1 MRFVLPLAAGVAV
14 ALVCIP
20 VPQADEPDL
29 DPRAQWG
36 QWRGPLASGVAPRA
50 APPLTW
56 SEGKNV
62 LWKRELPGKGHS
74 TPVVWGDR
82 IFVTT
87 AVPHGEP
94 LPVETDHE
102 SHGAHDN
109 VPSTRAQRFVV
120 LALARQSGEILWE
133 RTVRDARPQESTHA
147 TGSWASASAATD
159 GQVLVASFG
168 SAGIYGL
175 DLDGKPLWNADL
187 GQMRIK
193 HGHGEGSSPVLH
205 GGSVIVNWDHEAGS
219 FLVVLDKRTGKERL
233 RIARDETTSW
243 SSPLVVEHGGRTQVV
258 VAATRRVRAYDLA
271 DGKLIWECGGL
282 SDNVV
287 ASPVAADGFVYVGSS
302 YEKRAMLAIRLDAAR
317 GDITGTDAVAWTRDR
332 DTPYVPSPLLLDG
345 RLCFLKHYQG
355 LLTCVDGRS
364 GETLFGPARLPG
376 IENVYASP
384 VAAAGRI
391 YVVSHD
397 GAAVV
402 LNSGDALE
410 VLARN
415 KLDDTFA
422 ASPALVGAE
431 MFLRGERYLYA
442 IGEPRQVSVSR

>member
-1 MRFVLPLAAGVAV
+1 MRLVLPFTACVAFALALLAAAGK
-14 ALVCIP
+14 P
-20 VPQADEPDL
+20 
-29 DPRAQWG
+29 DPRGQWG
-36 QWRGPLASGVAPRA
+36 QWRGPLGTGVGPTAT
-50 APPLTW
+50 PPLTW
-56 SEGKNV
+56 AEDKNV
-62 LWKRELPGKGHS
+62 RWKRELPGKGHS
-74 TPVVWGDR
+74 TPVVWGER

-87 AVPHGEP
+87 AVPHGDAV
-94 LPVETDHE
+94 PVDESHE

-109 VPSTRAQRFVV
+109 VTSIRAQRFVV
-120 LALARQSGEILWE
+120 LALARKSGEILWE
-133 RTVRDARPQESTHA
+133 RTVHDARPQESTHA

-159 GQVLVASFG
+159 GEVLVASFG
-168 SAGIYGL
+168 SAGLYGF
-175 DLDGKPLWNADL
+175 DLDGKPLWSVDL

-205 GGSVIVNWDHEAGS
+205 RGSVIVNWDHEAGS
-219 FLVVLDKRTGKERL
+219 FLAVLDARTGKERF

-243 SSPLVVEHGGRTQVV
+243 SSPLVVEHGGKPQVV

-332 DTPYVPSPLLLDG
+332 DTPYVPSPVLLDG

-355 LLTCVDGRS
+355 MLTCVDAQS
-364 GETLFGPARLPG
+364 GTTLFGPARLPG

-391 YVVSHD
+391 YVLGHD
-397 GAAVV
+397 GASVV
-402 LNSGDALE
+402 LASGKTLE
-410 VLARN
+410 VLAQNR
-415 KLDDTFA
+415 LDDTFA
-422 ASPALVGAE
+422 ASPALVGSE
-431 MFLRGERYLYA
+431 MYLRGERFLYA
-442 IGEPRQVSVSR
+442 IGEPAARPD

>member
-1 MRFVLPLAAGVAV
+1 MRLVLPLTACVAFALALLGAAGK
-14 ALVCIP
+14 P
-20 VPQADEPDL
+20 

-36 QWRGPLASGVAPRA
+36 QWRGPLGTGVGPTAT
-50 APPLTW
+50 PPLTW
-56 SEGKNV
+56 AEDKNV
-62 LWKRELPGKGHS
+62 RWKRELPGKGHS
-74 TPVVWGDR
+74 TPVVWGER
-82 IFVTT
+82 IFVTS
-87 AVPHGEP
+87 AVPHGDAV
-94 LPVETDHE
+94 PVEEGHA

-109 VPSTRAQRFVV
+109 VTSIRAQRFVV
-120 LALARQSGEILWE
+120 LALARKSGEVLWE
-133 RTVRDARPQESTHA
+133 RTVHDARPQESTHA

-159 GQVLVASFG
+159 GEVLVASFG

-175 DLDGKPLWNADL
+175 DLDGKPLWQADL
-187 GQMRIK
+187 GQMEIK

-219 FLVVLDKRTGKERL
+219 FLVVLDKRTGKERF

-287 ASPVAADGFVYVGSS
+287 ASPVAADGYVYVGSS

-332 DTPYVPSPLLLDG
+332 DTPYVPSPVLLDG

-355 LLTCVDGRS
+355 MLTCVDAQS
-364 GETLFGPARLPG
+364 GTTLFGPARLPG
-376 IENVYASP
+376 IDNVYASP

-391 YVVSHD
+391 YVLGHD
-397 GAAVV
+397 GASVV
-402 LNSGDALE
+402 LASGKTLE
-410 VLARN
+410 VLAQNR
-415 KLDDTFA
+415 LDDTFA
-422 ASPALVGAE
+422 ASPALVGSE
-431 MFLRGERYLYA
+431 MYLRGERYLYA
-442 IGEPRQVSVSR
+442 IGEPAARPD